1 MLIVRFLVE
10 GDGFSDGEQ
19 HYLSVLPN
27 KEYVTNTYPFTQNEV
42 GVKTIDISK
51 LFPKK
56 STDQKLTVEYTN
68 NPNWLM
74 IQALP
79 YISKVN
85 DDNAISL
92 VSAYYANYL
101 GNHIMSTSPVIKQTI
116 EQWKK
121 ESGKE
126 TSMMSAL
133 EKNQELKSLT
143 LNETPW
149 VMDAKN
155 ESEQKQQLVRFSMLI
170 SCRTTL
176 LLPSRN

>member
-1 MLIVRFLVE
+1 MFNLSEKDINAKAKIEILDPATEKVLFTDSKAVVLKAQGGGSATYSLASLLAKNANKLTADQSLLIVRFLVE
-10 GDGFSDGEQ
+10 GGGFSDGEQ

-27 KEYVTNTYPFTQNEV
+27 KEYVTNTYPFTQNEA

-79 YISKVN
+79 YISKTN

-101 GNHIMSTSPVIKQTI
+101 VITS
-116 EQWKK
+116 
-121 ESGKE
+121 
-126 TSMMSAL
+126 
-133 EKNQELKSLT
+133 
-143 LNETPW
+143 
-149 VMDAKN
+149 
-155 ESEQKQQLVRFSMLI
+155 
-170 SCRTTL
+170 
-176 LLPSRN
+176 

>member
-1 MLIVRFLVE
+1 
-10 GDGFSDGEQ
+10 
-19 HYLSVLPN
+19 
-27 KEYVTNTYPFTQNEV
+27 
-42 GVKTIDISK
+42 
-51 LFPKK
+51 
-56 STDQKLTVEYTN
+56 
-68 NPNWLM
+68 M

-79 YISKVN
+79 YISKTN

-121 ESGKE
+121 ESSKE

-149 VMDAKN
+149 VMEAKN
-155 ESEQKQQLVRFSMLI
+155 ESEQKQQLVRFFDANQ
-170 SCRTTL
+170 
-176 LLPSRN
+176 LPEQPYFNFQ